1 MSNPVSHI
9 VIRYCDNYDSS
20 VALLIYVMCLQ
31 ILCGIQSFRGRNL
44 PGKYNEAKYISFA
57 MFQSTILLILSL
69 LLRKNIQKLEDSLL
83 VQSCLLVFANL
94 SILITL
100 YGYKL
105 LVVLFRPAENTL
117 NVFRKRVGKL
127 QINSDKSLHS
137 RVHWETKS
145 YFMFILFIFRICLF
159 DNIILRLFVFNPLF
173 HEFLRKLWKKYF
185 LLIFSGNT
193 SKKSIFVIENFFC
206 PIETNLRYDSIWSH
220 HGVK

>member
-1 MSNPVSHI
+1 
-9 VIRYCDNYDSS
+9 
-20 VALLIYVMCLQ
+20 
-31 ILCGIQSFRGRNL
+31 
-44 PGKYNEAKYISFA
+44 

-137 RVHWETKS
+137 RVH
-145 YFMFILFIFRICLF
+145 
-159 DNIILRLFVFNPLF
+159 
-173 HEFLRKLWKKYF
+173 
-185 LLIFSGNT
+185 
-193 SKKSIFVIENFFC
+193 
-206 PIETNLRYDSIWSH
+206 
-220 HGVK
+220 